1 MIYIYCAKW
10 TRSDVLFLLL
20 WTWCWFSHSFLLF
33 VPNYLWLV
41 IVCLANH
48 THSGTWYVRFGT
60 VWGGHPSYFWRVL
73 FWALPEYFAPYTFS
87 CSSDECDI
95 GLTRFHSARIPI
107 IIHAYSEAQC
117 LISGA
122 CVTDHWNVKWC
133 LEVRLSS
140 STVTCVAPVT
150 GKLCTFSALPQFNQC
165 GLIHWLAKKLLH
177 VADSKRAIDPV
188 GQ

>member
-1 MIYIYCAKW
+1 MNQSQYDLYIYCAKW

-20 WTWCWFSHSFLLF
+20 WTWCWVSHSFLLF
-33 VPNYLWLV
+33 VQNYLWLV

-73 FWALPEYFAPYTFS
+73 FWALPEYLAPYTFS
-87 CSSDECDI
+87 CPSDECDI
-95 GLTRFHSARIPI
+95 GLTRFLTYSAQNHPWCQVIRV
-107 IIHAYSEAQC
+107 YSEAQC

-133 LEVRLSS
+133 LEVRWSS
-140 STVTCVAPVT
+140 STVTRVALVT
-150 GKLCTFSALPQFNQC
+150 GYCVPFLRFLSSIN
-165 GLIHWLAKKLLH
+165 
-177 VADSKRAIDPV
+177 VV
-188 GQ
+188 